1 MSLDQWFSI
10 QNPGLQGSC
19 QNGLQNN
26 NNDANDN
33 TDKIIKKNHLL
44 CAYCIP
50 ETVLYTLHL

>member
-10 QNPGLQGSC
+10 QNPGLQGSR

-33 TDKIIKKNHLL
+33 TDKIILKNHLL